1 MSEQPGA
8 SAALKQA
15 ATTGTALD
23 KKDGNPIIAA
33 LAKANN
39 AMKAVLP
46 KHLTPEKMSRLA
58 LSVLRTNRTLAAT
71 AQGNPESFVA
81 AVMTAGQLGLEI
93 GIFGE
98 AHLVPFGS
106 EIACIPGY
114 QGLMKLARNSRMVVD
129 IYAHEVRKNDKFEMA
144 YGLQRGL
151 KHEPLTTAQ
160 ATAAPGSAPTSGGFP
175 ASDEQRGDIVG
186 FYAVAELA
194 NGSRTFFAVSLAEA
208 HKTRDASRG
217 YQAAKKYKK
226 DHPWDTHFEAMGRK
240 TAIRRLCNT
249 LPKSPELAAALA
261 IDNAHDRGVTAAIDA
276 DFTVLAQDDD
286 LRVDT
291 GGEDSERK
299 REEKKREDAVDAG
312 TQAKDTGKTPTPTPT
327 PAPTPTGGKV
337 VDAEFHD
344 PVVDKDNAVGRSLVI
359 EGGEVIG
366 RCHPGDVALGDELD
380 HDGKK
385 WRVIEFT
392 DKAIVVKPAAAGPVQ
407 NPKPAGKG
415 AAKPKPRTT
424 MFDE

>member
-8 SAALKQA
+8 SAALKDA
-15 ATTGTALD
+15 ATKTGTALD

-106 EIACIPGY
+106 EVACIPGY

-286 LRVDT
+286 VRTPLVEDGSD
-291 GGEDSERK
+291 GGT
-299 REEKKREDAVDAG
+299 G
-312 TQAKDTGKTPTPTPT
+312 TQGKDTGKKPDPKPEPKADETTDKT
-327 PAPTPTGGKV
+327 AGADGGTRTAGGEQ
-337 VDAEFHD
+337 D
-344 PVVDKDNAVGRSLVI
+344 GRSLVV

-366 RCHPGDVALGDELD
+366 RHPGDVALGDELEHAD
-380 HDGKK
+380 KK

-415 AAKPKPRTT
+415 ATKPKPGTT